1 MSDGSQ
7 QGSTELRELMG
18 RVLQSDASEEFRDF
32 MVRRIALSDMAPNA
46 DDAVLDGV
54 DASPDGGAAMAEAHL
69 EGLPEEEREDILE
82 RAAMETGRRLH
93 SAASAL
99 IEAVHAA
106 RMDVA
111 ISPEMVAIA
120 AITELGD
127 SSGRPL
133 A

>member
-1 MSDGSQ
+1 
-7 QGSTELRELMG
+7 
-18 RVLQSDASEEFRDF
+18 
-32 MVRRIALSDMAPNA
+32 
-46 DDAVLDGV
+46 
-54 DASPDGGAAMAEAHL
+54 
-69 EGLPEEEREDILE
+69 
-82 RAAMETGRRLH
+82 METGRRLH

-106 RMDVA
+106 RIDVA

-127 SSGRPL
+127 SSGRPF